1 MDIDEIIKEIKEY
14 ILENNPAIDAD
25 TELPLD
31 DSLLE
36 LGIIDSFGVVEL
48 IAFVEVRWAIKI
60 LDSEITKEKFGS
72 LRKMVQLIEEK
83 YTG

>member
-1 MDIDEIIKEIKEY
+1 MDTDEIIKEIKEY